1 MADNRG
7 QLFFATSP
15 HMHRI
20 TGNWRLGLGLSLITA
35 VLWGMLP
42 IALKL
47 LLPTMDAVT
56 ITWYRFVAASLLL
69 GAYLAMARKLPP
81 MAGLAGTGWKLLLV
95 SIVGLGGNYLLYLW
109 GLRLTS
115 PAAAQIVIQLAPAFL
130 LLGGVWIFGERFRP
144 RQWAGFAVLLAG
156 LLLFFHDRIG
166 ALLGSFGDESL
177 GVVVIVISAMFWA
190 GYALAQKQLLARYSS
205 NSIMWMIYTC
215 SALLLIPFSA
225 PPAVSQLDGFGWFLL
240 AFCSLNTLIAYGC
253 FAEALN
259 HWQASR
265 ISAVL
270 AITPL
275 VTLAGTIGLSR
286 IFDVIDDAQ
295 VDALSFVGACTVV
308 VGSIAI
314 VSPGKPAGS
323 ATESETS
330 SR

>member
-1 MADNRG
+1 
-7 QLFFATSP
+7 
-15 HMHRI
+15 MHRI

-35 VLWGMLP
+35 LLWGMLP

-47 LLPTMDAVT
+47 LLPAMDAVT

-69 GAYLAMARKLPP
+69 GAYLLLARKLPAA
-81 MAGLAGTGWKLLLV
+81 AGLAGAGWKLLLV

-115 PAAAQIVIQLAPAFL
+115 PAAAQVVIQLAPAFL
-130 LLGGVWIFGERFRP
+130 LLGGVWVFGERFLA

-166 ALLGSFGDESL
+166 TLLGSFGAETL
-177 GVVVIVISAMFWA
+177 GVVVIVISALFWA
-190 GYALAQKQLLARYSS
+190 GYALAQKQLLASYSS

-215 SALLLIPFSA
+215 AAVLLLPFSA

-275 VTLAGTIGLSR
+275 VTLAGTIGLSKV
-286 IFDVIDDAQ
+286 FDVIDTTRI
-295 VDALSFVGACTVV
+295 DALSLVGACTVV
-308 VGSIAI
+308 LGSIAI
-314 VSPGKPAGS
+314 VSPGKAPKPGTANAS
-323 ATESETS
+323 ESS